1 VIKMRVVAAVAL
13 CLLMVGCGGDSDE
26 GEEAQQAVT
35 AEFVGTASA
44 EDAYV
49 AVYTSNAKANGQFDV
64 VAYVCNRQVPLQG
77 SVELAEWFT
86 GTGTNNA
93 IDLKS
98 QAGTS
103 HLKATLEQNRV
114 HGTVEL
120 PGGKTATFEANVSTE
135 GPAGLFDVSLDD
147 QGNLV
152 GTSRGGKTMKLTRFE
167 RDGQLGYQ
175 GTITSPDGES
185 VSYELFVRGG
195 HITKQDLANMKSPR
209 TIILPDSTS
218 RGILDP
224 IARKGKERSTLS
236 GT

>member
-1 VIKMRVVAAVAL
+1 MVKVRFVSGVAL
-13 CLLMVGCGGDSDE
+13 CLLMLACGGDSDE
-26 GEEAQQAVT
+26 GEKAQRAVT
-35 AEFVGTASA
+35 DEFVGTANA

-49 AVYTSNAKANGQFDV
+49 AVHTSNAKTNGQFDV

-86 GTGTNNA
+86 GTGRNNT
-93 IDLKS
+93 IDLRS

-103 HLKATLEQNRV
+103 RLKATVEQDRV

-120 PGGKTATFEANVSTE
+120 PNGKTAPFEAKVSTG
-135 GPAGLFDVSLDD
+135 GPAGLFDVGLDD

-152 GTSRGGKTMKLTRFE
+152 GTSRGGKTLTLRQFE

-175 GTITSPDGES
+175 GTITAPDGAT
-185 VSYELFVRGG
+185 VSYELFIRGG
-195 HITKQDLANMKSPR
+195 HITKQDLADMKSPR

-224 IARKGKERSTLS
+224 IARKGTERSTLS
-236 GT
+236 GS

>member
-1 VIKMRVVAAVAL
+1 MVLRVVGAVAL
-13 CLLMVGCGGDSDE
+13 CLLLVGCGGNGDG
-26 GEEAQQAVT
+26 GENAQPAVT
-35 AEFVGTASA
+35 AEFVGTATA

-49 AVYTSNAKANGQFDV
+49 AVYTSNAKGSGQFDV

-86 GTGTNNA
+86 GTGRNNA
-93 IDLKS
+93 IDLTS

-103 HLKATLEQNRV
+103 RLKATVEQDRV

-120 PGGKTATFEANVSTE
+120 PGGTTATFEARISTD
-135 GPAGLFDVSLDD
+135 GPAGLFEVGLDD

-152 GTSRGGKTMKLTRFE
+152 GTSRGGKTMTLTRFQ

-175 GTITSPDGES
+175 GTISSPAGAA
-185 VSYELFVRGG
+185 VPYELFVRGG
-195 HITKQDLANMKSPR
+195 HITRQDLAEMKSPR